1 MRLSV
6 TIASLVAALLGW
18 AAWRLQPAL
27 AVAAGL
33 TSHELCDGVFIADQ
47 SSQVVFRTNLVP
59 RQGYH
64 WIAWAIRYKVDR
76 EQASVT
82 SSLLGAFSATA
93 VYRKGF
99 GCLVLHGTP
108 PAEQNASLPQDGPA
122 LLPPLAGHGVV
133 APVNAKLKTA
143 LDAEFDGPRRRT
155 EAVVVVHDGH
165 IIAERYAPGIGP
177 RTPLIGY
184 SATKSVISALIG
196 ILVREKKLSLYGPAP
211 VALWAAG
218 GDKRHAISI
227 DDLLRMRSGLDFPE
241 TDSGLGRPSRMLF
254 LQRNMAAYAERTR
267 LEFSPGTVWSY
278 SSASYLILS
287 QILRNAVGG
296 GPAQV
301 LAFAHRELFAPLG
314 MTNVHLDFDA
324 TGTPVGSTYM
334 LAPARSWARFG
345 MLYLDDGV
353 VGGQRMLP
361 AGWVRY
367 STTPSPGTGYGAG
380 FWTER
385 VGKGAN
391 PWKWG
396 LPDVPADT
404 FMARGILG
412 QFVVVVP
419 SKDLVVV
426 RFGLTDETGPNVND
440 SQGMGRLVAA
450 VIAAIAGRNSS
461 RHVPVA
467 SNHVGSSSRVS
478 KT

>member
-1 MRLSV
+1 MRLGM
-6 TIASLVAALLGW
+6 TIAVLSAALLGL
-18 AAWRLQPAL
+18 AVWRLQPAL
-27 AVAAGL
+27 AVAVGL

-47 SSQVVFRTNLVP
+47 SPRLVFRTNLAP

-64 WIAWAIRYKVDR
+64 WIAWAIRYRVDR
-76 EQASVT
+76 EQARVT
-82 SSLLGAFSATA
+82 SSLLGAFTTSA
-93 VYRKGF
+93 VDRIGF
-99 GCLVLHGTP
+99 GCLVLHGPP
-108 PAEQNASLPQDGPA
+108 PAEQNASQSEGRPA
-122 LLPPLAGHGVV
+122 LLPPLAGPGVV
-133 APVNAKLKTA
+133 APQSAKLKSA
-143 LDAEFDGPRRRT
+143 LDAEFDAPHRRT
-155 EAVVVVHDGH
+155 EAVVVVHDGR

-184 SATKSVISALIG
+184 SVTKSVISALVG
-196 ILVREKKLSLYGPAP
+196 ILVREKKLSLHGPAP
-211 VALWAAG
+211 VALWAARD
-218 GDKRHAISI
+218 DKRQAISI

-241 TDSGLGRPSRMLF
+241 TDSGFGRPSQMLF
-254 LQRNMAAYAERTR
+254 LKRDMAAYAERTR
-267 LEFSPGTVWSY
+267 LEFPPGTHWSY

-287 QILRNAVGG
+287 QIVRNEVGG
-296 GPAQV
+296 GPRQV
-301 LAFAHRELFAPLG
+301 LAFARREMFGSLG

-324 TGTPVGSTYM
+324 AGTPVGSTYM

-353 VGGQRMLP
+353 VEGQRILP

-396 LPDVPADT
+396 LPDVPLDT
-404 FMARGILG
+404 YMARGILG

-419 SKDLVVV
+419 SKNLVVV

-450 VIAAIAGRNSS
+450 IVAAL
-461 RHVPVA
+461 
-467 SNHVGSSSRVS
+467 
-478 KT
+478 KK

>member
-1 MRLSV
+1 MRLRI
-6 TIASLVAALLGW
+6 TIAALSAALLGW
-18 AAWRLQPAL
+18 AVWRLQPAL
-27 AVAAGL
+27 AVATGL
-33 TSHELCDGVFIADQ
+33 TSHEMCDGVFVADQ
-47 SSQVVFRTNLVP
+47 FPQVVFRTNLAP

-64 WIAWAIRYKVDR
+64 WIAWAIRYRVDR

-82 SSLLGAFSATA
+82 SSLLGAFTARA
-93 VYRKGF
+93 VYRKEF
-99 GCLVLHGTP
+99 GCLVLHGPP
-108 PAEQNASLPQDGPA
+108 PAESNASRSQDEPA
-122 LLPPLAGHGVV
+122 LLPPLAGPGVV
-133 APVNAKLKTA
+133 APQNTQLKLALNTA
-143 LDAEFDGPRRRT
+143 FDAAHRRT
-155 EAVVVVHDGH
+155 EAVVVVHDGR

-211 VALWAAG
+211 VALWAQS

-241 TDSGLGRPSRMLF
+241 TDSGFDRPSRMLF
-254 LQRNMAAYAERTR
+254 LKRDMAGYAERTR
-267 LEFSPGTVWSY
+267 LEFHPGTHWSY

-287 QILRNAVGG
+287 QIVRNAVGG
-296 GPAQV
+296 GPGRV
-301 LAFAHRELFAPLG
+301 LAFARRELFGPLG

-353 VGGQRMLP
+353 VAGRRILP
-361 AGWVRY
+361 PGWVRY

-396 LPDVPADT
+396 LPEVPADT

-412 QFVVVVP
+412 QFVVIVP
-419 SKDLVVV
+419 SKNLVIV

-440 SQGMGRLVAA
+440 SRGMGHLVAA
-450 VIAAIAGRNSS
+450 IVAA
-461 RHVPVA
+461 
-467 SNHVGSSSRVS
+467 VS
-478 KT
+478 A